1 MEHRPDPDELLKHV
15 QADEQARRRGKL
27 KIFLGYAAG
36 VGKTYA
42 MLEAAYQRKAQGVDV
57 VVGYVETHKRIETE
71 ELLEGLEVLP
81 RRQAKYHDVVLTEL
95 DVDAV
100 LKRRPRLVLVD
111 EFAHTN
117 APGSRHPKRYQ
128 DVEEILDAGIDVYTT
143 LNIQHLESLNDVV
156 AQVTDVIVRETV
168 PDRVIDEASEI
179 EVIDLPPDEL
189 LIRLQEGKVYVPEQ
203 AARAIQKFFR
213 KGNLTALR
221 ELSLRRAAERVDDQ
235 MRAYMQTRAIPG
247 PWPAAER
254 LLVCISPSPLSEH
267 LVRSARRLA
276 GELSAE
282 WMVVYIETPQL
293 AALAPEKRERV
304 NGILRLAEELG
315 ARSYVLPSS
324 GSIAATSQ
332 KIMEFAR
339 KNNITKVMVGK
350 PLRPRW
356 QEFLRGSLVDQLIHK
371 SGDIDIYVVTS
382 PDRPA
387 VPPEENPLKLHSPLS
402 RYLWSLLLVAGAT
415 GLGFLIG
422 GRLEATN
429 LVMVYLLIVVI
440 AAVYLGRGPA
450 ILASILGVLTFDF
463 FFVLPYFTF
472 AVSDTQYVITF
483 IALFLVGMVISQL
496 TVRASEQAEA
506 AQQRESETAELY
518 DLSRD
523 LAAAAE
529 LDVILHILIKHCE
542 QTFDREIVVLLPE
555 GNRLVSRLASTGLEL
570 SDEET
575 AVADWVYRRGEPA
588 GRHTNTLPA
597 AQLRYLPLKTA
608 QGVVGVLGVGKPG
621 TAERDLTPAQ
631 RRLME
636 AFANQAAQAIERVK
650 LAEEARQIKLLQA
663 AEKLQNALL
672 NSISH
677 DLRTPLVSITGALT
691 SLDEQSDSLDEE
703 NRKSL
708 IVTAREEADRLNRLV
723 GNLLSMTRIESGAIK
738 LHIEPGD
745 IQDVIGTALEQLG
758 QRVANR
764 KVPVKIPL
772 DFPLVPI
779 DFTLMVQVL
788 VNVLENAVKYSPE
801 YCSIEVSAELVDGK
815 ARIKIADRGEGIPP
829 EDLTRVFDKFYRV
842 QRPESV
848 SGTGLGLSI
857 SKGIV
862 EAHGGQIYASRGDGG
877 GTVIT
882 IDLPVN
888 GKQE

>member
-42 MLEAAYQRKAQGVDV
+42 MLEAARQRKNEGVDV
-57 VVGYVETHKRIETE
+57 VIGYAETHKRVETE
-71 ELLEGLEVLP
+71 AMVEGFEILP
-81 RRQAKYHDVVLTEL
+81 RKTIEYRGVTLTEM
-95 DVDAV
+95 DVDGVIARHPT
-100 LKRRPRLVLVD
+100 LALVD
-111 EFAHTN
+111 ELAHTN
-117 APGSRHPKRYQ
+117 GPGSRHPKRYQ
-128 DVEEILDAGIDVYTT
+128 DVEELLDAGINVYTT

-156 AQVTDVIVRETV
+156 AQITGVVVRETI
-168 PDRVIDEASEI
+168 PDSVIDEASEI
-179 EVIDLPPDEL
+179 ELIDLPPDEL
-189 LIRLQEGKVYVPEQ
+189 LSRLEEGKVYIPEQ
-203 AARAIQKFFR
+203 AARAIREFFR

-221 ELSLRRAAERVDDQ
+221 EMTMRRAAERVDDQ
-235 MRAYMQTRAIPG
+235 MRSYMQIRAIPG

-267 LVRSARRLA
+267 LIRSARRLA
-276 GELSAE
+276 DELNAA
-282 WMVVYIETPQL
+282 WMVVYIETPRL
-293 AALAPEKRERV
+293 AALAPEKRDRV
-304 NGILRLAEELG
+304 TRILRLAEELG
-315 ARSYVLPSS
+315 ARSYVIPSS
-324 GSIAATSQ
+324 GSITATSQ
-332 KIMEFAR
+332 TIMEFAR
-339 KNNITKVMVGK
+339 KNNITKIIVGK

-356 QEFLRGSLVDQLIHK
+356 QELLRGSLVDHLIHK

-382 PDRPA
+382 SDRPA
-387 VPPEENPLKLHSPLS
+387 IPPEENPLRLHSPLS
-402 RYLWSLLLVAGAT
+402 RYFWSLILVTAAT
-415 GLGFLIG
+415 AFGFLIG
-422 GRLEATN
+422 GRISATN
-429 LVMVYLLIVVI
+429 LVMVYLLTVVI

-450 ILASILGVLTFDF
+450 ILASVLGVLAFDF

-483 IALFLVGMVISQL
+483 IALFLVGIVISQL
-496 TVRASEQAEA
+496 TARAREQADA
-506 AQQRESETAELY
+506 AQQREAETAELY

-529 LDVILHILIKHCE
+529 LDVILRVLTQHVE
-542 QTFDREIVVLLPE
+542 QTFEREIVVLLPE
-555 GNRLVSRLASTGLEL
+555 GNRLVPRVASIGLNL
-570 SDEET
+570 SDEEI
-575 AVADWVYRRGEPA
+575 AVADWVYHRGEPA

-608 QGVVGVLGVGKPG
+608 RGIVGVLGVGKPG
-621 TAERDLTPAQ
+621 TAERDLTLAQ

-691 SLDEQSDSLDEE
+691 SLDEQSDSLNEE
-703 NRKSL
+703 NSRSL
-708 IVTAREEADRLNRLV
+708 IVTAREEAERLNRLV

-738 LHIEPGD
+738 LHLEPGD

-758 QRVANR
+758 KRIADR
-764 KVPVKIPL
+764 KVHVDMPA
-772 DFPLVPI
+772 DFPLVPM

-801 YCSIEVSAELVDGK
+801 YCSIEVSAELENDK
-815 ARIKIADRGEGIPP
+815 ARIKIGDRGEGIPP
-829 EDLTRVFDKFYRV
+829 EDLSRIFDKFYRV

-848 SGTGLGLSI
+848 SGTGLGLAI

-862 EAHGGQIYASRGDGG
+862 EAHGGQINAHARAGG
-877 GTVIT
+877 GTVIAVE
-882 IDLPVN
+882 LPLQSVA
-888 GKQE
+888 